1 MFFIELSLVFTV
13 KGISTFVFSHKTIM
27 LADSSFKL
35 SKPIKNDSVKENFS
49 IQKCFN
55 HANDI
60 VALNLSNQEIKID
73 ILKGDELFIN
83 GITNELTQ
91 VFINIL
97 NNAKDVLL
105 EKEISPKF
113 IQVKFYK
120 EDEKIYITI
129 QDNGGGVEESIIDK
143 VFDPYFTTKHQTQ
156 GTGIGLYMCSRIIHE
171 HFNGEIFV
179 QNEEIIYENQAYKG
193 AKFYIVIQNN

>member
-1 MFFIELSLVFTV
+1 M
-13 KGISTFVFSHKTIM
+13 
-27 LADSSFKL
+27 
-35 SKPIKNDSVKENFS
+35 
-49 IQKCFN
+49 
-55 HANDI
+55 
-60 VALNLSNQEIKID
+60 ALNLSNQEIKID